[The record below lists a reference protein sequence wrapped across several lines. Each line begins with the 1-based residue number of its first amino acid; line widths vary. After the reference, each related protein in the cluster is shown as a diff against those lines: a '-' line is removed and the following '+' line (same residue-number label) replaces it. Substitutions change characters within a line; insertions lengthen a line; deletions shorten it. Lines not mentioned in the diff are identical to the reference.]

1 MSKYSN
7 TAAVGQINDMACWA
21 ACLKW
26 WYKAEMSIN
35 ASQTALWDLYKHLE
49 LPQGGMSDTGI
60 QHIISQNAMKSL
72 PFLQATDFTAARVAE
87 LLNSGAIYTA
97 YSRTGDQKK
106 HVNVIY
112 KIVDADS
119 AWASVWVMEP
129 QFSSKGDG
137 TWRGKRE
144 KRSLSDYNMQGSV
157 YAGVRRTRWEAWL
170 AS

>member
-1 MSKYSN
+1 MSKYSS
-7 TAAVGQINDMACWA
+7 TPAVGQINDMACWA

-35 ASQTALWDLYKHLE
+35 ASQTALWDLYKGLE
-49 LPQGGMSDTGI
+49 LPAGGMSDEGI

-72 PFLQATDFTAARVAE
+72 PFIKATDFTASRVAE

-97 YSRTGDQKK
+97 YSRTGSQKK

-112 KIVDADS
+112 KIVDADT

-129 QFSSKGDG
+129 QFSSKSDG

-144 KRSLSDYNMQGSV
+144 QRSLSDYNMQGSV

>member
-1 MSKYSN
+1 MSKYSS
-7 TAAVGQINDMACWA
+7 TPAVGQINDMACWA

-35 ASQTALWDLYKHLE
+35 ASQTALWDLYKGLE

-72 PFLQATDFTAARVAE
+72 PFIKATDFTPYWVSE
-87 LLNSGAIYTA
+87 LLKSGAIYTA

-112 KIVDADS
+112 KLVGDDE
-119 AWASVWVMEP
+119 WASVWVMEP

-157 YAGVRRTRWEAWL
+157 YAGVSRSRWEKYL